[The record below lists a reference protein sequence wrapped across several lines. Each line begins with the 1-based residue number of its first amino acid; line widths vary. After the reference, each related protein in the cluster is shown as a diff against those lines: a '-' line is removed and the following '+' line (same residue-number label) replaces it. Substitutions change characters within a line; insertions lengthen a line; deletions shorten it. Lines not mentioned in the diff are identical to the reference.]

1 MLGPQVTI
9 ILLWRFG
16 VLGKAQSIVH
26 GCGPLRCG
34 KKVFAGAQV
43 SLTVVGLVARKEDLS
58 QLKEVHLQLYL
69 GRAFCLEKK
78 HFLVGDTGQK
88 RGRRRRLEQKAGTN
102 LLGLFLGTNLT

>member
-34 KKVFAGAQV
+34 KKVFA
-43 SLTVVGLVARKEDLS
+43 VVGLVARKEDLS

-78 HFLVGDTGQK
+78 HFLVDDTGQK